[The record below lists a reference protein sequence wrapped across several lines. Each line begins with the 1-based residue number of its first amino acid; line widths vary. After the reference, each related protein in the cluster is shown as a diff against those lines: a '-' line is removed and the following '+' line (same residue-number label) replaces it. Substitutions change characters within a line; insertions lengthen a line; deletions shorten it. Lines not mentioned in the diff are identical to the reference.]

1 MCDKKLHIGEKYG
14 QTKTFDDFGAEQVWG
29 EGTFARWGVHKQIG
43 FVFSKLFR
51 PDEDK
56 DFVGT
61 VDKGFVRQRFVKS
74 AWAKPN
80 DDFAPTQNT

>member
-1 MCDKKLHIGEKYG
+1 MCDKNLHIGVKYG

-29 EGTFARWGVHKQIG
+29 AGTFARWGVYKQTC

-61 VDKGFVRQRFVKS
+61 LHKRPVRQWFVKS
-74 AWAKPN
+74 AWAKSN
-80 DDFAPTQNT
+80 DDFAPT